1 MLTSLKNIPIK
12 LNLIFDG
19 KKGRKIPKKG
29 EENDVLTIRNHKRQ
43 YLYRPKNH
51 RVVAG
56 IKSILMSPVQA

>member
-12 LNLIFDG
+12 LNLIFDE
-19 KKGRKIPKKG
+19 KKGHKIPKKR
-29 EENDVLTIRNHKRQ
+29 EEKDVLTIRNHKPQ

-56 IKSILMSPVQA
+56 IKSILMGSVQA